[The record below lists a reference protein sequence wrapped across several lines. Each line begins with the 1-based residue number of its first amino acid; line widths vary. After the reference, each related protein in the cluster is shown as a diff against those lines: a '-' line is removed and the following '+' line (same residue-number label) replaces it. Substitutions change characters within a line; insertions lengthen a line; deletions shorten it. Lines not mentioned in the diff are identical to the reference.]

1 MILGADG
8 ERLSKRHGAVSVTQ
22 YRDDGYVPEAL
33 INYLAR
39 LGWSHGDEEIFS
51 TAQLIEWFDLA
62 HISRSPA
69 RFNGEKLA
77 WLNQQYM
84 KSADDARLA
93 ALAKPFL
100 AADGCDP
107 SVGPDLVRVVGLLK
121 ERVSTIKELADAAV
135 YFYRPLEPA
144 ATLKQHHF
152 LAELRSPLAA
162 LRERLQ
168 STAWTR
174 EQINAR
180 VKEVVTEFNLKLPK
194 LAMPLRVMV
203 TGTAQTPSIDAVL
216 ELIGR
221 EEVVRRMD
229 AALEQFPR

>member
-1 MILGADG
+1 
-8 ERLSKRHGAVSVTQ
+8 VSVTQ
-22 YRDDGYVPEAL
+22 YRDDGFVPEAM

-39 LGWSHGDEEIFS
+39 LGWSHGDEELFS
-51 TAQLIEWFDLA
+51 TEQLIGWFDLA

-69 RFNGEKLA
+69 RFNAEKLA

-84 KSADDARLA
+84 KAADNARLA
-93 ALAKPFL
+93 ELAKPFL

-107 SVGPDLVRVVGLLK
+107 GAGPDLVRVVGLLK

-135 YFYRPLEPA
+135 YFYRPIEPPDA
-144 ATLKQHHF
+144 LRQQH
-152 LAELRSPLAA
+152 LSAELRAPLVA

-168 STAWTR
+168 VADWTR
-174 EQINAR
+174 EQINGV
-180 VKEVVTEFNLKLPK
+180 VKQVVAEFKLKLPK

-229 AALEQFPR
+229 DALARFPGAADR